1 MRKVSREMPE
11 EWALKEVFAKAP
23 YITVSMVTPKGEPYA
38 VPLSLAMTD
47 DKTFYFHCAKE
58 GKKSDIWETNP
69 VVWLSAV
76 SKCKPTV
83 GPKDGSFTL
92 EFRSATAKG
101 VVNLVTDRAEQI
113 KGLKAISERFLPNHM
128 DAFDAAVERSLSH
141 TAVYR
146 ITLTEPAVG
155 KRKQYDAN
163 GDEMKY
169 GRME

>member
-1 MRKVSREMPE
+1 MPA
-11 EWALKEVFAKAP
+11 EWAFHEVFAKAP
-23 YITVSMVTPKGEPYA
+23 YITVSMVTPDGEPYA
-38 VPLSLAMTD
+38 IPLSLAMTD
-47 DKTFYFHCAKE
+47 DKTFYFHSALE
-58 GKKSDIWETNP
+58 GKKSDIWASNP

-76 SKCKPTV
+76 SKCKPMA

-101 VVNLVTDRAEQI
+101 IVELVIDRDEQI
-113 KGLKAISERFLPNHM
+113 KGLKAVSERFLPSHM
-128 DAFDAAVERSLSH
+128 DAFEAAVERSLSR

-146 ITLTEPAVG
+146 ITLSEPAVG

>member
-1 MRKVSREMPE
+1 MPA
-11 EWALKEVFAKAP
+11 EWALNEVFAKAP
-23 YITVSMVTPKGEPYA
+23 YVTVSVVTPNGEPYA

-47 DKTFYFHCAKE
+47 DNTFYFHCAKE
-58 GKKSDIWETNP
+58 GKKNDVFASSP

-76 SKCKPTV
+76 SKCKPVV
-83 GPKDGSFTL
+83 GPKDDSFTL
-92 EFRSATAKG
+92 EFRSAMAKG
-101 VVNLVTDRAEQI
+101 VVALVTDRAEQI
-113 KGLKAISERFLPNHM
+113 KGLRAVSERFLPNHM
-128 DAFDAAVERSLSH
+128 HAFDVAVERSLPH

-146 ITLTEPAVG
+146 ITLTESPTG

>member
-1 MRKVSREMPE
+1 MRKVSREMPAD
-11 EWALKEVFAKAP
+11 WALHEVFAKAP
-23 YITVSMVTPKGEPYA
+23 YITVSMVAPDGEPYA
-38 VPLSLAMTD
+38 IPLSLAMTD
-47 DKTFYFHCAKE
+47 DKTFYFHCATE
-58 GKKSDIWETNP
+58 GKKCDILAANP
-69 VVWLSAV
+69 KVWLSAV

-92 EFRSATAKG
+92 EFRSATAVG
-101 VVNLVTDRAEQI
+101 IAELVTDRDEQI
-113 KGLKAISERFLPNHM
+113 KGLRAISERFLPNHM

-146 ITLTEPAVG
+146 ITLTESPSG

-169 GRME
+169 GRMQ

>member
-1 MRKVSREMPE
+1 MPA
-11 EWALKEVFAKAP
+11 EWALSEVFAKAP
-23 YITVSMVTPKGEPYA
+23 YITVSMVTPDGEPYA
-38 VPLSLAMTD
+38 IPLSLAMTD
-47 DKTFYFHCAKE
+47 DKTFYFHSAPE
-58 GKKSDIWETNP
+58 GKKNDIFAYNP
-69 VVWLSAV
+69 TVWLSAV

-101 VVNLVTDRAEQI
+101 VVALVTDRDEQI
-113 KGLKAISERFLPNHM
+113 KGLKAISARFLPNHM
-128 DAFDAAVERSLSH
+128 DAFDAAVERSLSR
-141 TAVYR
+141 TTVYR
-146 ITLTEPAVG
+146 ITLIEPPVG